1 MSTSTILLI
10 VICIGVLIIIIALI
24 SVYNELVKER
34 ILTQEG
40 ASGVGT
46 CLQERNDLVPNLVE
60 TVKGYAGHE
69 NSTLIEVTKWRNQGA
84 TATSVEEQNV
94 AAKGLNQA
102 LFNMLSLTE
111 NYPELKADTHFQEM
125 MNQLA
130 HIEEKI
136 NDSRRYY
143 NGTVRE
149 YNQSLAVFPKNIVAV
164 LFNLKP
170 ATFFEENAEAKK
182 YFTTIDE
189 KYQDYDNGMSDS
201 YIEMVKY
208 Y

>member
-40 ASGVGT
+40 VSGVGT

-84 TATSVEEQNV
+84 VATSVEEQSV

-149 YNQSLAVFPKNIVAV
+149 YNQSLAVFPKNIVAG
-164 LFNLKP
+164 LFSLKP
-170 ATFFEENAEAKK
+170 ATFFAEDAEAKLAP
-182 YFTTIDE
+182 I
-189 KYQDYDNGMSDS
+189 
-201 YIEMVKY
+201 VKFQ
-208 Y
+208 

>member
-1 MSTSTILLI
+1 MSISTILLI
-10 VICIGVLIIIIALI
+10 AVGVGLLVIIIALI

-46 CLQERNDLVPNLVE
+46 CLQERNDLIPNLVE

-69 NSTLIEVTKWRNQGA
+69 NNTLIEVVKWRNQSAAA
-84 TATSVEEQNV
+84 TTVDEQSVSN
-94 AAKGLNQA
+94 KGLNQA

-125 MNQLA
+125 MSQLA
-130 HIEEKI
+130 RIEEKI

-149 YNQSLAVFPKNIVAV
+149 YNQSLAVFPKNIVAGM
-164 LFNLKP
+164 FGHKP
-170 ATFFEENAEAKK
+170 AAFFIEDAEAKVAP
-182 YFTTIDE
+182 
-189 KYQDYDNGMSDS
+189 N
-201 YIEMVKY
+201 VKFK
-208 Y
+208 

>member
-1 MSTSTILLI
+1 MSTSTIVLI
-10 VICIGVLIIIIALI
+10 AIGVMVLLIIIALI
-24 SVYNELVKER
+24 TVFNELAKER

-40 ASGVGT
+40 ASGVGA
-46 CLQERNDLVPNLVE
+46 CLQERNDLIPNLVE

-69 NSTLIEVTKWRNQGA
+69 NNTLIEVVKWRNQSAAA
-84 TATSVEEQNV
+84 TTVDEQNV

-125 MNQLA
+125 MDQLA
-130 HIEEKI
+130 RIEEKI

-149 YNQSLAVFPKNIVAV
+149 YNQSIAVFPKNIVAGM
-164 LFNLKP
+164 FGYKP
-170 ATFFEENAEAKK
+170 AVFFAEDVEAKVAPK
-182 YFTTIDE
+182 
-189 KYQDYDNGMSDS
+189 
-201 YIEMVKY
+201 VKFQ
-208 Y
+208 